1 MLTQHPLRQT
11 IISEIH
17 ARPYALVPTPARVSF
32 LALIL
37 DDETAETVRDH
48 IATLCQQSSVA
59 RPAPDSMHHLAEIG
73 PLTVRWEQHTEFY
86 SISVTEAVDFEDPF
100 GQPPI
105 DRLDREWVER
115 LPGRVISA
123 THVAVESSEMPERGL
138 EYVTKRLT
146 DSQLVGSTIVNG
158 GARYWTDYDIHP
170 DGFGRILV
178 RNISLSPRQMGR
190 ILRRLLEIETYQAM
204 AMLAFPA
211 AKAALPTVAAAER
224 ALGNIAR
231 QLADAANDPTV
242 ERRLLDDLSR
252 LSAQVELSVSET
264 AFRVSAAQAYD
275 TLVARR
281 IEELREE
288 RLLGLQMAGDF
299 LYRRLAPAMATVQSL
314 AARQNELSHRI
325 GQATDLLR
333 TRINVNLEEQNQK
346 LLQSMDTRAN
356 AQLRLQR
363 TVEGLSVVAI
373 SYYAI
378 SLIVYGAEAAAAAGI
393 LTVSLAIVGGLA
405 LPVVAFAVWRVAV
418 SVRRAVVGE

>member
-1 MLTQHPLRQT
+1 MLMQHPLRQT

-17 ARPYALVPTPARVSF
+17 ARPYAHLPTPARVSF
-32 LALIL
+32 VALIL
-37 DDETAETVRDH
+37 EDETAETVRGH
-48 IATLCQQSSVA
+48 IATLCRQGGVPQ
-59 RPAPDSMHHLAEIG
+59 PAPDSMHHLAEIG

-105 DRLDREWVER
+105 DRLDREWVQR

-123 THVAVESSEMPERGL
+123 THVAVESSDMPERGL

-158 GARYWTDYDIHP
+158 GARYWTDFDIHP

-190 ILRRLLEIETYQAM
+190 TLRRLLEIETYQAM

-224 ALGNIAR
+224 ALGDIVKK
-231 QLADAANDPTV
+231 LSDAANDPTI
-242 ERRLLDDLSR
+242 ERRLLDDLSQ
-252 LSAQVELSVSET
+252 LSAQVELSVAET
-264 AFRVSAAQAYD
+264 TFRVSAAKAYD

-333 TRINVNLEEQNQK
+333 TRINVNLEEQNQQ
-346 LLQSMDTRAN
+346 LLQSMDTRVN

-378 SLIVYGAEAAAAAGI
+378 SLIVYAAEAAGAAGI
-393 LTVSLAIVGGLA
+393 LPISPAIVGGLA

-418 SVRRAVVGE
+418 SVRRAVAGE